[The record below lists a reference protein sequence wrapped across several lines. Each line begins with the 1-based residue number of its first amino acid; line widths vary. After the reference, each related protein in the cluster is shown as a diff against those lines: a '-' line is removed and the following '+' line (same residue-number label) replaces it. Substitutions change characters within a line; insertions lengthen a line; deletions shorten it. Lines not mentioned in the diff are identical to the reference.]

1 MHVIQ
6 IGGRPGGGE
15 ARIRFD
21 ARDPVFEGHFPQGPI
36 LPGVVLIDA
45 AVELVARVLERPLRL
60 ERLASVKFCSMVPPD
75 EVITFT
81 FTVVPEAGDAGRV
94 KVNGRW
100 LRETGKIADL
110 IFTATPPAVERDR
123 T

>member
-6 IGGRPGGGE
+6 IVGRPDGGE
-15 ARIRFD
+15 ARLRFD
-21 ARDPVFEGHFPQGPI
+21 AQDPVFKGHFPQVPI

-45 AVELVARVLERPLRL
+45 AVKLVARVLERPLRL
-60 ERLASVKFCSMVPPD
+60 ERLASVKFCSAVAPN
-75 EVITFT
+75 EAITFT
-81 FTVVPEAGDAGRV
+81 FTAVPEAGDAVRI

-100 LRETGKIADL
+100 SRETGKIAEL
-110 IFTATPPAVERDR
+110 VFTATPPAVERDR